1 VSPAP
6 PLATSRRAALASAAS
21 GLAVL
26 TGCDLT
32 GSGRPASPTSA
43 SAAADPDQQLADR
56 AAAEVAET
64 LALVT
69 AAAGRGRQ
77 LARLLD
83 GLVTVHEEHL
93 QVLEPPAETPAAP
106 ALAGSADEALAEV
119 LRRERL
125 TQRRLTDWSVA
136 AASGQLARLLA
147 SMSAAIAQQLVVTEQ
162 RTGPPA

>member
-1 VSPAP
+1 MSPAA
-6 PLATSRRAALASAAS
+6 PLPTSRRAALGAAV

-26 TGCDLT
+26 TGCDVT
-32 GSGRPASPTSA
+32 GSDPEASPTPP
-43 SAAADPDQQLADR
+43 SAAVDPDQQLADR
-56 AAAEVAET
+56 AAAEVAGT

-83 GLVTVHEEHL
+83 GLVTVHEAHL
-93 QVLEPPAETPAAP
+93 QVLVPPAETTPVP
-106 ALAGSADEALAEV
+106 ELRGSAEEALDQV

-125 TQRRLTDWSVA
+125 TQRRLADWSVA

-147 SMSAAIAQQLVVTEQ
+147 SMSAAIAQQLVATEQ
-162 RTGPPA
+162 RTGPAA